1 MSDTPETTSL
11 LSTKKDAAAKK
22 KADLLN
28 LLTWASENGD
38 PEHKAIARSLL
49 PQPKPPKPIKKKPL
63 DVFRDS
69 LGAMFEASNEVSM
82 DEALKTLALSSLEAF
97 QKLYKKHLDREE
109 EGRLWILAMTN
120 ESSGQPGKLF
130 LLGRGP
136 TPPDEW
142 QGYVPLRRKS

>member
-69 LGAMFEASNEVSM
+69 LGAMFEA
-82 DEALKTLALSSLEAF
+82 F